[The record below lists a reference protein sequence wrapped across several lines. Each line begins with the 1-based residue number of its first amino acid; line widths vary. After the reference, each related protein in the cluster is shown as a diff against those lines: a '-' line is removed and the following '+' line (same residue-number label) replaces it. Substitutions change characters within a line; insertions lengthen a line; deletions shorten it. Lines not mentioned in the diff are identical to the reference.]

1 MKHMDMAFC
10 AALLVLAVAGMAP
23 EPALANG
30 GYHWDAA
37 CNCRRPNTD
46 YTTRRYVVEA
56 PRVHTHTRV
65 VNHTKVVK
73 RTRLVQENRVI
84 VHVRPII
91 KREVIVHRQNTIVRN
106 ITLHKVKPIYK
117 LRKEYRRETV
127 HRYVR
132 GWVRVVNEHRNVRGV
147 DCNCGGAQ
155 VSSRN

>member
-1 MKHMDMAFC
+1 MDKAFYV
-10 AALLVLAVAGMAP
+10 ALLLLGLATVAP
-23 EPALANG
+23 EPALANR

-37 CNCRRPNTD
+37 CNCRRPNAE

-56 PRVHTHTRV
+56 PRVHTRTRV

-73 RTRLVQENRVI
+73 RTRLIQENRVI
-84 VHVRPII
+84 VHVRPVIN
-91 KREVIVHRQNTIVRN
+91 REVIVHRQNTIVRN
-106 ITLHKVKPIYK
+106 ITLHKVNPIYK

-132 GWVRVVNEHRNVRGV
+132 GWVRVVNEYHDIRGV
-147 DCNCGGAQ
+147 DCNCGRAQ